1 MSIINYY
8 INNIEIN
15 KMNYCENQ
23 YNLFIIFRSM
33 NREKNTNNYSENKKN
48 ILIYLLIYY
57 TIHSCITFKIKTR
70 NYGQLE

>member
-1 MSIINYY
+1 
-8 INNIEIN
+8 
-15 KMNYCENQ
+15 
-23 YNLFIIFRSM
+23 M